1 VDALRWIT
9 AVFLDVSQTTT
20 YRIVIPDKQT
30 GPLPVIHCLD
40 LEKLEIFMKRMKKKT
55 MKVIGNLI
63 KYIDTV
69 FENIKETITKTKTK
83 QRQIE
88 IITFDSKD
96 NRYPVET

>member
-1 VDALRWIT
+1 
-9 AVFLDVSQTTT
+9 
-20 YRIVIPDKQT
+20 
-30 GPLPVIHCLD
+30 
-40 LEKLEIFMKRMKKKT
+40 